1 MSNDIELTI
10 KQALG
15 EVLNLAA
22 AVADLQASD
31 TARTEMYALL
41 DLVAKHYGLEYVEQE
56 DHSHPDLS
64 ANDEDGLVVQMADPT
79 SEEQR
84 PAWISLAVD
93 NSHKKMH

>member
-1 MSNDIELTI
+1 MSDDIELTI

-22 AVADLQASD
+22 AVADLQASE

-41 DLVAKHYGLEYVEQE
+41 DLVAKHYGLEYAEQE
-56 DHSHPDLS
+56 DHPNPS
-64 ANDEDGLVVQMADPT
+64 ANDDGLVVQMADPT

-93 NSHKKMH
+93 NDPKKMH